1 MIYSQ
6 SITFNLSV
14 SSCEN
19 GEICWDYRL
28 LIIKFAK
35 FELLTWHCSAD
46 ISIWRRGG
54 CGVRATLEGAEYK
67 VVVEGECGRANGAGD
82 EESSGGFWTSAT
94 GRG

>member
-1 MIYSQ
+1 MACSK
-6 SITFNLSV
+6 SVTFNLLV

-19 GEICWDYRL
+19 DEICRM

-54 CGVRATLEGAEYK
+54 CGVKATLEGAEYK

>member
-1 MIYSQ
+1 MVCLQSRLIYQ
-6 SITFNLSV
+6 FHRAKTVKFV
-14 SSCEN
+14 
-19 GEICWDYRL
+19 GL

-82 EESSGGFWTSAT
+82 EESSGGFWTNAT